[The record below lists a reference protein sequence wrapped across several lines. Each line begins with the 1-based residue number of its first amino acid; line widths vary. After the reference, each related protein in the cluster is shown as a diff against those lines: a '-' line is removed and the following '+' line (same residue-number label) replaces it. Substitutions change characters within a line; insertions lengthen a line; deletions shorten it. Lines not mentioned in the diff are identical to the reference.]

1 MPPYFYMTSCT
12 PRQYS
17 ILVRIHHY
25 LVAGR
30 EWYVCNLSCTQSC
43 NMHLKK
49 CNFATLINKPKCH
62 RPTIT
67 SKLWSTSW
75 IGGMNQKIIIGTTMT
90 PNLGKS
96 SFLVYSLLRLPTGSK
111 LRLMEKS
118 IQVLTTIQPIAV
130 RPPSSTGKK
139 HCHLSCQTECS
150 HGTLQIVLVFQPN
163 WQT

>member
-1 MPPYFYMTSCT
+1 MYRRASSLAWSASRSLIIMLQYSTKGYQYAVLLQYCTSLPCIVHVHYPENATRVVFVRRMPPYFYMTSCT

-30 EWYVCNLSCTQSC
+30 QWYVCNLSCTQSC

-67 SKLWSTSW
+67 RIL
-75 IGGMNQKIIIGTTMT
+75 
-90 PNLGKS
+90 
-96 SFLVYSLLRLPTGSK
+96 
-111 LRLMEKS
+111 
-118 IQVLTTIQPIAV
+118 
-130 RPPSSTGKK
+130 
-139 HCHLSCQTECS
+139 
-150 HGTLQIVLVFQPN
+150 
-163 WQT
+163 